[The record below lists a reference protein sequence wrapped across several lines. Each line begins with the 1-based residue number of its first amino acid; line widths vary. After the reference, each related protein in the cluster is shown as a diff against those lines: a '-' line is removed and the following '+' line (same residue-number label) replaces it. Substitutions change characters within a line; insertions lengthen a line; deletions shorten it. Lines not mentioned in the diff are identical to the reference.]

1 MILQYGTCGSAPEVV
16 DKRPFFTILHTSDIL
31 AKNTISDREPVVI
44 IAAMASNADVK
55 ACNYALMGGMYYRIT
70 DVDMLPGGRYALHM
84 ELDPLTSYADD
95 IKRLS
100 AVIVRQAGQRAPML
114 PDPAY
119 MRRADVQIETR
130 QFNRSPFSVN
140 FGTDFC
146 YVLSVIGGAATS

>member
-31 AKNTISDREPVVI
+31 AKNTISDRQPIVVI
-44 IAAMASNADVK
+44 AATSANADVK
-55 ACNYALMGGMYYRIT
+55 TCNYAKMGGMYYRIT
-70 DVDMLPGGRYALHM
+70 DVDMLPGGRYGLHM
-84 ELDPLTSYADD
+84 DLDPLTSYADG

-100 AVIVRQAGQRAPML
+100 AVIVRQAGQLAPML

-140 FGTDFC
+140 FSTDFC
-146 YVLSVIGGAATS
+146 YVLSVIGGAAT